1 MEEINMSNITENAYL
16 ELANQMKEIVEEKD
30 KELERNKK
38 ITAETKIL
46 LYKIYGLIDYVREII
61 SNIDIGLS
69 NINIED
75 ILDICIEKIEKI
87 IYIYIYNEFK

>member
-75 ILDICIEKIEKI
+75 ILDICVEKIEKI
-87 IYIYIYNEFK
+87 I

>member
-1 MEEINMSNITENAYL
+1 MSNITENAYL

-87 IYIYIYNEFK
+87 I

>member
-87 IYIYIYNEFK
+87 I